1 MFFKSKMSKE
11 NEKLRKENKDLQN
24 AVKDSQNAVKDLQ
37 NAFKDSQNAVKD
49 LQNAFKD
56 SQNAVKELQEA
67 VRYFKVLKEDYAES
81 SLLSSDLFTVLIN
94 KDIFTDNNLEIIDVF
109 RKEHAKCVEKM
120 KQVMENEG
128 INTKYYQ
135 KWLS

>member
-1 MFFKSKMSKE
+1 MSKE

-24 AVKDSQNAVKDLQ
+24 AFKDSQNAVKDLQ

-67 VRYFKVLKEDYAES
+67 VRYFKVLKEDYAETA
-81 SLLSSDLFTVLIN
+81 LMSSDMFTILIN
-94 KDIFTDNNLEIIDVF
+94 KDVFTDNNLETIDF
-109 RKEHAKCVEKM
+109 LRKQHEKIVEKM
-120 KQVMENEG
+120 KQEMENEG
-128 INTKYYQ
+128 KY
-135 KWLS
+135 LIAGP